1 MSLGRAKFHINRC
14 DESPLR
20 GENADFWHVS
30 KNNTGSFFNY
40 FHCESTRKEVSSG
53 VADIIGGL

>member
-30 KNNTGSFFNY
+30 KNNTGSFFLII
-40 FHCESTRKEVSSG
+40 STVKVLVKKS
-53 VADIIGGL
+53 VLVLPT